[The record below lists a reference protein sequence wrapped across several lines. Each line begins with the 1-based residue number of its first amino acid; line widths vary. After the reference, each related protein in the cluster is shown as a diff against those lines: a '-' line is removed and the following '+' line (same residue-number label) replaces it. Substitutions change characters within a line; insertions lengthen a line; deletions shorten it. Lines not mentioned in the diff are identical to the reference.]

1 VRVVLILLFWIGGIK
16 SNMGVV
22 GLAFIAGIVYLFVKF
37 IEGIIK
43 LYVLFFTFAIKGF
56 SELIGFIWRGDKV

>member
-1 VRVVLILLFWIGGIK
+1 
-16 SNMGVV
+16 MGVV